1 MAKDRPKM
9 NKLNRA
15 QKDKVRRFAAVADAD
30 EEVALKILKDARWD
44 LEVGLEMF
52 FTAPLANSGSTS
64 PEAVEATER
73 PSPRPH
79 HGAVFWYSAAAAP
92 FA

>member
-1 MAKDRPKM
+1 M

-52 FTAPLANSGSTS
+52 FTAPLANRRVHVPGGRGGDVRQISRG
-64 PEAVEATER
+64 
-73 PSPRPH
+73 
-79 HGAVFWYSAAAAP
+79 
-92 FA
+92 